1 MTKKAGSE
9 AFDVRKWAKESKV
22 QNARR
27 CMICTMPKQAIDA
40 VNMIGEMRV
49 KGETEVSQPMV
60 AQMLLERF
68 EIEVGVGSLQRHYR
82 SCEMIHWGTATRLR
96 K

>member
-9 AFDVRKWAKESKV
+9 AFDVRKWAKENKV
-22 QNARR
+22 QNARKCAV
-27 CMICTMPKQAIDA
+27 CMMPRAALDA
-40 VNMIGEMRV
+40 VQMIGDMRV

-60 AQMLLERF
+60 SQMLLERF
-68 EIEVGVGSLQRHYR
+68 KIELSVGSLQRHYR

>member
-1 MTKKAGSE
+1 
-9 AFDVRKWAKESKV
+9 
-22 QNARR
+22 
-27 CMICTMPKQAIDA
+27 
-40 VNMIGEMRV
+40 MRV

-60 AQMLLERF
+60 SQMLLERF
-68 EIEVGVGSLQRHYR
+68 KIEMSVGSLQRHYR

>member
-1 MTKKAGSE
+1 MSKKARSE
-9 AFDVRKWAKESKV
+9 AFDVRKWAIENKV
-22 QNARR
+22 QNARK
-27 CMICTMPKQAIDA
+27 CVVCLMPQAALDA

-68 EIEVGVGSLQRHYR
+68 EIEVKVGSLQRHYR